1 MPYRRLPNTDNARLK
16 ALHCAN
22 EKGKEIPPF
31 KLAFSQCTLQKVQS
45 FLPRFENS
53 LNKHKN
59 TYARQVSRNKEYQEL
74 VKKSRLYISH
84 FIQVV
89 NMSILRGEHSPG
101 IREYYNL
108 NGYGNK
114 LPPLNSEEEIIQWG
128 RNLIEGE
135 SERKMEGRSPVT
147 NPTIAVVKV
156 RYEKF
161 LEACKNQKM
170 LQNATNRCLNELAA
184 MRPEANE
191 IILNVWNEV
200 EESFRDLP
208 EGLRREKAREYGL
221 NYVFRKNENPEQ
233 DFFDRS
239 RRGIS

>member
-1 MPYRRLPNTDNARLK
+1 MPYRRLPNTDSARLK
-16 ALHCAN
+16 ALQCAS

-31 KLAFSQCTLQKVQS
+31 KLAFSQCTYQKVQS
-45 FLPRFENS
+45 FLPRFENAI
-53 LNKHKN
+53 NRHKN
-59 TYARQVSRNKEYQEL
+59 TYARQVSRNKEYHEL
-74 VKKSRLYISH
+74 MKKARLYISH

-89 NMSILRGEHSPG
+89 NMSIIRGEHSSR

-128 RNLIEGE
+128 KNLTEGE
-135 SERKMEGRSPVT
+135 SKRKMEGLSPFT

-200 EESFRDLP
+200 EESFKDLP

-233 DFFDRS
+233 DLFDKS